1 MVSGTGKTAFCLD
14 SNFGVPF
21 PPEPVIP
28 LGRDDLPVR
37 ESSSTVCPHHKIRV
51 DLCFAPVER
60 ERGKYGYRKT
70 IYQATRC
77 PFCKALVASGLSWE
91 DHTFF
96 CNGISEKPLINGVG
110 SGDSSPLSLGTSQS
124 RSGTINVPAI
134 PSKRMGGY
142 IQPVV
147 SGWKVSEVPR

>member
-21 PPEPVIP
+21 PPEPVP
-28 LGRDDLPVR
+28 LDPASSFAIKQDPVR

-91 DHTFF
+91 DHTYF
-96 CNGISEKPLINGVG
+96 CQ
-110 SGDSSPLSLGTSQS
+110 GT
-124 RSGTINVPAI
+124 
-134 PSKRMGGY
+134 
-142 IQPVV
+142 
-147 SGWKVSEVPR
+147 PR